1 MGCPYRHNGR
11 CDKCGECS
19 VGTAYELA
27 EEHRLTPI
35 TIQNYKHLRATL
47 KRCKDDGVKSYIGC
61 CCEAFFTK
69 RQRMFREIGIPGVL
83 IDIENSTCYDLD
95 KEREGLAGEFENQT
109 NLRLELLEK
118 VISHANNLSG
128 LLQILLL
135 SSKIGCFLS

>member
-1 MGCPYRHNGR
+1 
-11 CDKCGECS
+11 
-19 VGTAYELA
+19 
-27 EEHRLTPI
+27 
-35 TIQNYKHLRATL
+35 
-47 KRCKDDGVKSYIGC
+47 
-61 CCEAFFTK
+61 
-69 RQRMFREIGIPGVL
+69 MFREIGIPGVL